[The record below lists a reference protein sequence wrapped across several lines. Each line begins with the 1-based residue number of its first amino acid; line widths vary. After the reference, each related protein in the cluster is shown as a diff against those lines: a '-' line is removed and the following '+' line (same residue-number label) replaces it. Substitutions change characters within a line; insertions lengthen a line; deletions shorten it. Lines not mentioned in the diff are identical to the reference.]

1 MKTEKN
7 KPAAGEEKNLSD
19 DVLEQVTGGTAPEYS
34 LIVCEYCKKPFGVS
48 AYMQHQAQCPENPA
62 NKKQ

>member
-19 DVLEQVTGGTAPEYS
+19 DVLGQVTGGLALENS
-34 LIVCEYCKKPFGVS
+34 FIVCKYCKKPFGAL